1 MVNYMMQKHLGVE
14 MTDKEFFLQYNINW
28 KQEYQNWYSFGDTM
42 TEALLES
49 SDMTEA
55 KEVIAR
61 VKKVI

>member
-1 MVNYMMQKHLGVE
+1 MNNK
-14 MTDKEFFLQYNINW
+14 DFFLQYNINW
-28 KQEYQNWYSFGDTM
+28 KQEYQTWYSFVDKM

-61 VKKVI
+61 VKKYI

>member
-1 MVNYMMQKHLGVE
+1 MN
-14 MTDKEFFLQYNINW
+14 DKEFFLQYNINW
-28 KQEYQNWYSFGDTM
+28 KQEYQNWYSFVDKM

-61 VKKVI
+61 IKKVI